1 MPLLEGTNWLC
12 VEIRMLFPS
21 EKFDTND
28 ALRQKQ
34 ANNQYTVV
42 FWKLGIKLTKMEKK
56 IELEVFFFYPGDL
69 LAKQQ
74 ESLFQ
79 LFVV

>member
-34 ANNQYTVV
+34 ANNQYTAV
-42 FWKLGIKLTKMEKK
+42 FWELGIKPTKTKK
-56 IELEVFFFYPGDL
+56 LEVFFGILGIYLQKFISIIRGL
-69 LAKQQ
+69 NF
-74 ESLFQ
+74 SR
-79 LFVV
+79 

>member
-42 FWKLGIKLTKMEKK
+42 FWELGIKPTKTKK
-56 IELEVFFFYPGDL
+56 LEVFFGILGIYLQKFISIIRGL
-69 LAKQQ
+69 NF
-74 ESLFQ
+74 SR
-79 LFVV
+79 